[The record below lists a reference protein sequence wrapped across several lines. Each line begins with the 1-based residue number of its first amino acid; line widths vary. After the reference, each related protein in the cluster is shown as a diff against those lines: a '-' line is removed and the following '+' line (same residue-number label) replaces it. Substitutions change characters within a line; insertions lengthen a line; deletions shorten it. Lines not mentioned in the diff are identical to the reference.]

1 MKMLCDLKDMLL
13 DSLDE
18 ITAKGKL
25 TAGELD
31 AVDKLTHS
39 VKSIDAILG
48 YEQDEKKYSEGRWNG
63 VRDEYDDGRMGK
75 RIDGVSYRG
84 RRRKHDNNP
93 LGINQYSRT
102 SDREHLIQKMEE
114 MLDKATPEEQ
124 RIIARC
130 IDELNI

>member
-13 DSLDE
+13 DTLDE

-25 TAGELD
+25 SAGDLD
-31 AVDKLTHS
+31 IVDKLTHS
-39 VKSIDAILG
+39 VKSIDAILN
-48 YEQDEKKYSEGRWNG
+48 YEKKDGYSEGRWDG

-84 RRRKHDNNP
+84 KRRKHDNNP
-93 LGINQYSRT
+93 LGINQYSRG
-102 SDREHLIQKMEE
+102 SDREHLIHKMEE
-114 MLDKATPEEQ
+114 MLDRATPEEQ